1 MSRLG
6 NFETIEIPEKHSSK
20 EISPVS
26 PIEEADR
33 KKLDSISNNFKEPGL
48 SEADSKIDSQ
58 HQKNNL
64 EKERLNK
71 REPKQEDLLQEGT
84 ARNNPS
90 YGIGGGKQYFIPDAH
105 QPLRSDGNLP
115 LKDGCLTKTGE
126 TNLHYQGTGDQKIKN
141 PSHVDNRPLS
151 KAEKLELKQMDENT
165 SDKPVITPKA
175 NSKPISKEELKQ
187 LDENTMDERGLPKV
201 MGNSKDQNLEN
212 WRHVPSNQ
220 ENRGVSTMPDAWSNP
235 RELKDNEKFY
245 QIRPTNAKE
254 ASDYFTNSDTVNAC
268 KDKNGNVNVGKLL
281 DLLQIDPGENT
292 DWTLREYEYH
302 KNK

>member
-6 NFETIEIPEKHSSK
+6 NFETIESPEKHSSK
-20 EISPVS
+20 ESFPVS
-26 PIEEADR
+26 PIEAADR
-33 KKLDSISNNFKEPGL
+33 KKLDPVSQNCKESSL
-48 SEADSKIDSQ
+48 SESNSKIDSPN
-58 HQKNNL
+58 HKSNF
-64 EKERLNK
+64 EKEHLNK

-84 ARNNPS
+84 ARENPA
-90 YGIGGGKQYFIPDAH
+90 YGIGGGKQYFIPAAH

-126 TNLHYQGTGDQKIKN
+126 TNLHYPGMGDRKMKN
-141 PSHVDNRPLS
+141 SSRIDNRPLS
-151 KAEKLELKQMDENT
+151 EAEKLELKQMDENT
-165 SDKPVITPKA
+165 SDKPSITPQA
-175 NSKPISKEELKQ
+175 NRKSISKEELNQ
-187 LDENTMDERGLPKV
+187 LDKNTMDERGLPRV
-201 MGNSKDQNLEN
+201 MGNSKEQSLEN

-235 RELKDNEKFY
+235 RELKDTEKFY
-245 QIRPTNAKE
+245 QIRPANAKE
-254 ASDYFTNSDTVNAC
+254 ASDYFTDSDTVNAC

-281 DLLQIDPGENT
+281 DLLQIDPGKNT